1 MDDRQKRNIIHNVMN
16 DISNIIGLNNLLI
29 LEDNKSD
36 RKRIK
41 KKIKLYYEF
50 IYKECRLIIDN
61 KEDIN
66 EISTAFEGEYL
77 RVFKNAIEKNIK
89 STENIKEQ

>member
-1 MDDRQKRNIIHNVMN
+1 MDDKRKRSIIHNVMN

-36 RKRIK
+36 QKRIK

-50 IYKECRLIIDN
+50 IYKECRPIIDN

-77 RVFKNAIEKNIK
+77 RVFKKAIENNI
-89 STENIKEQ
+89 SNTENYKK

>member
-1 MDDRQKRNIIHNVMN
+1 MDDKRKRSIIHNVMN

-36 RKRIK
+36 QKRIK

-50 IYKECRLIIDN
+50 IYKECRPIIEN

-77 RVFKNAIEKNIK
+77 RVFKNAIENNI
-89 STENIKEQ
+89 SNTENYKK

>member
-1 MDDRQKRNIIHNVMN
+1 MDDKRKRSIIHNVMN

-36 RKRIK
+36 QKRIK

-50 IYKECRLIIDN
+50 IYKECRPIIDN

-77 RVFKNAIEKNIK
+77 RVFKKAIENNI
-89 STENIKEQ
+89 SNSENYKE

>member
-1 MDDRQKRNIIHNVMN
+1 MDDKRKRSIIHNVMN

-36 RKRIK
+36 QKRIK

-50 IYKECRLIIDN
+50 IYKECRPIIDN

-77 RVFKNAIEKNIK
+77 RVFKKAIENNI
-89 STENIKEQ
+89 SNTENYKE

>member
-1 MDDRQKRNIIHNVMN
+1 MDDKRKRSIIHNVMN

-36 RKRIK
+36 QKRIK

-50 IYKECRLIIDN
+50 IYKECRPIIDN

-77 RVFKNAIEKNIK
+77 RVFKNAIENNI
-89 STENIKEQ
+89 SNTENYKK

>member
-1 MDDRQKRNIIHNVMN
+1 MDDKRKRSIIHNVMN

-36 RKRIK
+36 QKRIK

-50 IYKECRLIIDN
+50 IYKECKPIIDN

-77 RVFKNAIEKNIK
+77 RVFKKAIENNI
-89 STENIKEQ
+89 SNSENYKE

>member
-1 MDDRQKRNIIHNVMN
+1 MDDGKKRSIIHNVMN

-29 LEDNKSD
+29 LEDNQSD
-36 RKRIK
+36 QKRIK

-50 IYKECRLIIDN
+50 IYKECRSIIDN

-66 EISTAFEGEYL
+66 EISIAFEGEYL
-77 RVFKNAIEKNIK
+77 RVFKKAIENNVKNVK
-89 STENIKEQ
+89 DL

>member
-1 MDDRQKRNIIHNVMN
+1 MDDKRKRSIIHNVMN

-36 RKRIK
+36 QKRIK

-50 IYKECRLIIDN
+50 IYKECRPIIDN
-61 KEDIN
+61 KEDI
-66 EISTAFEGEYL
+66 
-77 RVFKNAIEKNIK
+77 RVFKNAIENNI
-89 STENIKEQ
+89 SNTENYKK